1 MPLSNESGIQADPM
15 TIPHPLDGFDVRA
28 AVARMLDQPGLWWQA
43 LGLFVE
49 HFSAWEQAWQASI
62 GDDAQEC
69 RKVHA
74 VGSAAANVGAVR
86 LASSAAAVEQGLR
99 ERLAGRAA
107 EELEAARRQLQADF
121 RQSWQAAAD
130 AWRANTPGPGG
141 HA

>member
-1 MPLSNESGIQADPM
+1 MPESA
-15 TIPHPLDGFDVRA
+15 
-28 AVARMLDQPGLWWQA
+28 
-43 LGLFVE
+43 
-49 HFSAWEQAWQASI
+49 
-62 GDDAQEC
+62 C
-69 RKVHA
+69 R
-74 VGSAAANVGAVR
+74 GSAAANVGAVR

>member
-1 MPLSNESGIQADPM
+1 M
-15 TIPHPLDGFDVRA
+15 TIPHSLDGFDVRA

-107 EELEAARRQLQADF
+107 EELKAARRQLQADF

-130 AWRANTPGPGG
+130 AWRANTPEPGG

>member
-1 MPLSNESGIQADPM
+1 M
-15 TIPHPLDGFDVRA
+15 TIPHSLDGFDVRG
-28 AVARMLDQPGLWWQA
+28 AVGRMLDQPNLWWQA

-74 VGSAAANVGAVR
+74 VGSAAANVGADR
-86 LASSAAAVEQGLR
+86 LASRAATVEQGLR
-99 ERLAGRAA
+99 QRLAGGAA
-107 EELEAARRQLQADF
+107 DELELARQQLQAEF